1 MTNIKC
7 LFVHSFTYRLEF
19 RSRTNENSGL
29 NKNEFLTNTEEACN
43 NNSPDIMNGALG
55 NL

>member
-1 MTNIKC
+1 MANIKC

-19 RSRTNENSGL
+19 RSRTYGNSGL
-29 NKNEFLTNTEEACN
+29 NKNEFLTNTEQACN
-43 NNSPDIMNGALG
+43 HNSPDIMNGALG